1 MRQRTCGYPSTRQY
15 RRKRKRRIMATP
27 KPSDEVRSY
36 LAAIGAVGGK
46 TVTPKKI
53 AHLTKIS
60 SKGGKSLTPK
70 KLAQVRAMTEKRLA
84 KQRAQREMK

>member
-1 MRQRTCGYPSTRQY
+1 MTVL
-15 RRKRKRRIMATP
+15 
-27 KPSDEVRSY
+27 KPSNEVRSY

-84 KQRAQREMK
+84 KQRAQREAS